1 MKEHEAIEY
10 LESLEKGQYMTVNIP
25 LMGDDVIPV
34 TVMYMGKDSNNR
46 YNFLDTGRFI
56 LTKEFNKK
64 SKVTINKEFD
74 GNKALEIYS
83 KVRLE
88 MEKRN
93 KKNRDAR

>member
-56 LTKEFNKK
+56 LTKEFIEKG
-64 SKVTINKEFD
+64 KVTIDKEFD
-74 GNKALEIYS
+74 GDKALEIYS

>member
-56 LTKEFNKK
+56 LTKEFIEKG
-64 SKVTINKEFD
+64 KVTKTTE
-74 GNKALEIYS
+74 E
-83 KVRLE
+83 
-88 MEKRN
+88 
-93 KKNRDAR
+93 

>member
-46 YNFLDTGRFI
+46 YNFLDTGRF
-56 LTKEFNKK
+56 N
-64 SKVTINKEFD
+64 NC
-74 GNKALEIYS
+74 
-83 KVRLE
+83 
-88 MEKRN
+88 
-93 KKNRDAR
+93 

>member
-56 LTKEFNKK
+56 LTKEFIEKGN
-64 SKVTINKEFD
+64 VTIDKEFD
-74 GNKALEIYS
+74 GDKALEIYS

>member
-25 LMGDDVIPV
+25 LMGDDVIPE

-56 LTKEFNKK
+56 LTKEFIEKG
-64 SKVTINKEFD
+64 KVTIDKEFD
-74 GNKALEIYS
+74 GDEALEIYS

-88 MEKRN
+88 MEKRS

>member
-46 YNFLDTGRFI
+46 YNFLDTGIFI
-56 LTKEFNKK
+56 LTKEFIEKC
-64 SKVTINKEFD
+64 KVTIDKEFD
-74 GNKALEIYS
+74 GDKALEIYS

>member
-56 LTKEFNKK
+56 LTKEFIEKGI
-64 SKVTINKEFD
+64 VTIDKEFD
-74 GNKALEIYS
+74 GDKALEIYS

>member
-1 MKEHEAIEY
+1 MKEDEAIEY
-10 LESLEKGQYMTVNIP
+10 LETLDKGCFLTVNIP
-25 LMGDDVIPV
+25 IFRDTLYPI

-56 LTKEFNKK
+56 LTKEFIEKG
-64 SKVTINKEFD
+64 KVTIDKEFD
-74 GNKALEIYS
+74 GDKALEIYS

>member
-34 TVMYMGKDSNNR
+34 TVMYMGKDSNDR
-46 YNFLDTGRFI
+46 YNFMDSGRFSF
-56 LTKEFNKK
+56 TKEFIEKG
-64 SKVTINKEFD
+64 KVTIEKEFD
-74 GNKALEIYS
+74 GEKAEEIHAKVKLEIER
-83 KVRLE
+83 K
-88 MEKRN
+88 

>member
-56 LTKEFNKK
+56 LTKEFIEKG
-64 SKVTINKEFD
+64 KVTIYKEFD
-74 GNKALEIYS
+74 GDKALEIYS